1 MTTNT
6 EALLRGASRENDAH
20 DEAKAD
26 RYCDMGVGC
35 GEYGACY
42 AAVNGEPERCSRA
55 TLPAPTQPD
64 HFPDAGKM
72 VAQPEQANGGEAV
85 AGELDPLRAY
95 EFGQLITKYSE
106 SFNGQN
112 WDSVCDSVDR
122 KNLAVALDHLTEAGA
137 MLMNISE
144 RLLRTHP
151 TPAASAEREAR
162 VIEQNARKAAQEQL
176 YAERDR
182 HTAEVKRLQAE
193 IGRLKAPA
201 ASVSDEQIAACVKRA
216 STYGHPF
223 VGLLNPGGT
232 PSDFSKRF
240 TAEILALRP
249 DQETPEQKDQSAWC
263 EYVAGMVFGWLQM
276 QRELPNEE
284 LCIKA
289 IAGIIERRMWVLRPA
304 QAGVQDDSALIDW
317 LCQQVVE
324 VRIPLRYGS
333 QQCFIGSPDDNDGES
348 VPWDIRASIRRAML
362 AAASKEGA
370 KK

>member
-35 GEYGACY
+35 GAYGACY
-42 AAVNGEPERCSRA
+42 AAANGEPERCPRTPHHA
-55 TLPAPTQPD
+55 QTQP
-64 HFPDAGKM
+64 A
-72 VAQPEQANGGEAV
+72 
-85 AGELDPLRAY
+85 
-95 EFGQLITKYSE
+95 
-106 SFNGQN
+106 
-112 WDSVCDSVDR
+112 
-122 KNLAVALDHLTEAGA
+122 
-137 MLMNISE
+137 
-144 RLLRTHP
+144 
-151 TPAASAEREAR
+151 PAASVSVPTTEDEAAAMQMIGYAWLR
-162 VIEQNARKAAQEQL
+162 DNAP
-176 YAERDR
+176 
-182 HTAEVKRLQAE
+182 HRLTQ
-193 IGRLKAPA
+193 PA

-216 STYGHPF
+216 STYGLPF

-333 QQCFIGSPDDNDGES
+333 QQCFIGSPDDNDSES
-348 VPWDIRASIRRAML
+348 VPWDIRAAIRRAML
-362 AAASKEGA
+362 AAAPKEGA